1 MSVLAL
7 PLALTPRPWLSLYSS
22 DRLFPSLPPKP
33 VPPADPGG
41 GSTSAA
47 AAAAA
52 VVRGPTSSAAAAP
65 DKGVPSPP
73 PPPPPDL
80 PSDLLHAVFSLLPAP
95 ALAAAARVCRSWH
108 VAAYD
113 PSLWRALCGA
123 TWPRSPLGRTCAWG
137 SWRRMLRLRPQIL
150 TGGAYVLRQ
159 VCVRNV
165 VGGAIAPV
173 GAMPGGGG
181 GGGSGGGDAAL
192 AAAAA
197 VAAPDRVR
205 LVIWYRFFVFEPAG
219 RVTTLTTANV
229 KGVMRRLERGNLPA
243 IRDGGGGG
251 SGGGSGGG
259 GGGFGG
265 GGVGGGEVCVGR
277 WTLDEDAREVT
288 LRVAGTGSRRFPVA
302 AGATRV
308 VAFVAAVS
316 GFGACGWNRLEL
328 RRHFAVTGGAGG
340 AGGLGGVDGAP
351 DAEEEQSDFDLTNL
365 STRFR
370 FVGWGG
376 DARLAEVYPPVRG
389 RRVTEEVEGEE
400 VVAGG

>member
-181 GGGSGGGDAAL
+181 GGGSGGG
-192 AAAAA
+192 
-197 VAAPDRVR
+197 
-205 LVIWYRFFVFEPAG
+205 
-219 RVTTLTTANV
+219 
-229 KGVMRRLERGNLPA
+229 
-243 IRDGGGGG
+243 
-251 SGGGSGGG
+251 
-259 GGGFGG
+259 
-265 GGVGGGEVCVGR
+265 EVCVGR